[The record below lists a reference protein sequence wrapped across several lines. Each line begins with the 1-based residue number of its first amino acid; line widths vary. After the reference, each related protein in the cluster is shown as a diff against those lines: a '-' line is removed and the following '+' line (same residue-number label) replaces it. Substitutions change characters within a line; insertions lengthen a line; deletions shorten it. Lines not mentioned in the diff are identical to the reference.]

1 MQMSLLPHERTRGN
15 QIVLAV
21 CNAMCYGVVMAKSK
35 CKTCKKAFDKHTTW
49 QKFCSAACR
58 LREFRK
64 ARKEGK

>member
-1 MQMSLLPHERTRGN
+1 
-15 QIVLAV
+15 
-21 CNAMCYGVVMAKSK
+21 MAKSK